1 MSSGARQNGG
11 SAAGSGKPRLL
22 VVELWGLGDLVIA
35 TPFLQAAMDRY
46 EVTLL
51 AKPYAL
57 ELQTRLWP
65 DLKIVPFNAPWTAFT
80 NKYQVWRWPV
90 GQMFQLWQQL
100 GRQSFQYGV
109 SSRWDPRD
117 HALLKA
123 LGVRH
128 RLGFPRYRS
137 GIFLTQPLP
146 KPATQAHH
154 YEYWRVAGEALGLA
168 LPTRDR
174 LPVTPWHPG
183 KPVLIHSGARLAVR
197 VWPLERYHL
206 LVRRLRATG
215 HLVKVVCDP
224 DQLDWWR
231 KAGETGVACPT
242 TVQTLLEILD
252 GSGIFIG
259 NDSGPGH
266 LAGIVGLPTFTIFGP
281 QLPEWFAPLNPLA
294 QWMEGKSC
302 PYKPCS
308 DYCRMPTPEC
318 LWNIT
323 AEEVWQRVEAFL
335 RQTQLTPPKPVVS
348 VPI

>member
-1 MSSGARQNGG
+1 MIDQPLQNGG
-11 SAAGSGKPRLL
+11 SVTVSGKPRLL

-35 TPFLQAAMDRY
+35 TPFLQAATARY

-51 AKPYAL
+51 AKHYAL

-65 DLKIVPFNAPWTAFT
+65 GIQIVPFNAPWTAFK
-80 NKYQVWRWPV
+80 NKYQLWRWPA
-90 GQMFQLWQQL
+90 MEMLRLWHQL
-100 GRQSFQYGV
+100 GRQDFDFGV

-117 HALLKA
+117 HALLKV
-123 LGVRH
+123 LGVKH

-137 GIFLTQPLP
+137 GWLLSQSLP
-146 KPATQAHH
+146 KPEPQAHH
-154 YEYWRVAGEALGLA
+154 YEYWRVAGQALGLA
-168 LPTRDR
+168 LPTRKN
-174 LPVTPWHPG
+174 LPVIHWHPG
-183 KPVLIHSGARLAVR
+183 KSVLVHSGARLAVR

-206 LVRRLRATG
+206 LVRRLRTQG
-215 HLVKVVCDP
+215 HLVQVVCDP
-224 DQLDWWR
+224 EQLEWWQN
-231 KAGETGVACPT
+231 AGETRVACPT
-242 TVQTLLEILD
+242 TVKALLEILD

-308 DYCRMPTPEC
+308 DYCRLPTPEC

-323 AEEVWQRVEAFL
+323 GEEVWQRVEAFL
-335 RQTQLTPPKPVVS
+335 HQTQLTAPTPPARVTA
-348 VPI
+348 